1 MHITPRQGQILDLA
15 AIGMSD
21 KEIARRLGVSHSTVR
36 THLENFFRDQR
47 VRNRYAAVTLWLRSH
62 SPRDSKRPADECP
75 YPKPFPPNFKDC
87 VAYQPMEIVS
97 LSISLQPLGRIWG
110 CRHMAARQRFE
121 PGDGW
126 YAACL
131 IGDAESR
138 QRWAGSLGRNR
149 LRKIGALQ
157 HQIEAASHPLID
169 RLWSAKN
176 RQLQASSLGGDD
188 AGPRPE
194 MQALAAQLQEHLASV
209 LEEHKEDLDAVHLPV
224 KACMRL
230 IRDSLDRLIDDPLP
244 AGDWRVSDETLA
256 MFPED
261 VRALLKPSSP
271 REASRPE
278 LAGQAGKPRGM

>member
-1 MHITPRQGQILDLA
+1 MTITPRQGQILDLA
-15 AIGMSD
+15 ATGLSD
-21 KEIARRLGVSHSTVR
+21 KEIAQHLGVSRSTIR

-47 VRNRYAAVTLWLRSH
+47 VPNRYAAVTLWLRSH

-97 LSISLQPLGRIWG
+97 LSISLQPLGRILG
-110 CRHMAARQRFE
+110 CRHMAARQRSGS
-121 PGDGW
+121 GDGW

-131 IGDAESR
+131 IGDAENR

-149 LRKIGALQ
+149 LKKIGALQ
-157 HQIEAASHPLID
+157 HQIEDAAHPLIE

-188 AGPRPE
+188 AGPRSE
-194 MQALAAQLQEHLASV
+194 MRALAAELLDHLASV
-209 LEEHKEDLDAVHLPV
+209 LEERKEDLDDVHLPV
-224 KACMRL
+224 RACIKL

-261 VRALLKPSSP
+261 VRALLQPSSP
-271 REASRPE
+271 
-278 LAGQAGKPRGM
+278 